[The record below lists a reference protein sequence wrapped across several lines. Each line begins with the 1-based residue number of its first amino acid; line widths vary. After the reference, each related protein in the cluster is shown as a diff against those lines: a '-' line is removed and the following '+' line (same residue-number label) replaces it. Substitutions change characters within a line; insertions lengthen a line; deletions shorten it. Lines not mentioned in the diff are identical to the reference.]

1 MAQSSYNQRVA
12 QETESQSFTGTVI
25 EFRGAEFRI
34 ADRPVLKSLSLKVK
48 HGETLVLLGRSGSGK
63 TTALKLVNRLL
74 EPSEGEVLVE
84 GRATLAWD
92 PIRLRRRIGYV
103 IQESGL
109 FPHFTVERNIA
120 LVPELEQWPRN
131 RITDRVREL
140 LESVGLD
147 SEHFAHRYPHQLS
160 GGQRQRVGVARALAA
175 DPPILLMDE
184 PFGALDALTRAE
196 IQREFQGIQQRLQ
209 KTILFVTHDIREA
222 LLVGTRI
229 ALLETGALTG
239 VYRPQ
244 DFLRA
249 TEPTAAAYVATFRGD
264 VPAPASTK
272 RGGQ

>member
-1 MAQSSYNQRVA
+1 MTP
-12 QETESQSFTGTVI
+12 EPESQSAAETVV
-25 EFRGAEFRI
+25 EFREAEFRI
-34 ADRPVLKSLSLKVK
+34 ADRPILKSLSLKVS

-74 EPSEGEVLVE
+74 DPSAGQVRVE
-84 GRATLAWD
+84 ERSTLEWD

-140 LESVGLD
+140 LGVVGLD
-147 SEHFAHRYPHQLS
+147 PAHFAQRYPHQLS

-184 PFGALDALTRAE
+184 PFGALDVLTRAE
-196 IQREFQGIQQRLQ
+196 IQREFLDIQRRLR
-209 KTILFVTHDIREA
+209 KTILFVTHDMREA

-229 ALLETGALTG
+229 ALLEAGALTG
-239 VYRPQ
+239 VYSPQ

-249 TEPTAAAYVATFRGD
+249 TEPTAAAYVAAFCGDLAPRTLAKRGD
-264 VPAPASTK
+264 L
-272 RGGQ
+272 